1 MKRVNINQSLV
12 DKVISVFL
20 LFLCGSI
27 IWETKHFSEY
37 GAYFPYIITLFLAVF
52 SLIYFIKSW
61 VFTLKKTHSSQKEQQ
76 ELILDLP
83 SFSASFVGVL
93 VYIFVLFPLLGFFLG
108 SILFCVSVTLI
119 IQIARAE
126 ANPKL
131 TALSFIA
138 SIVFCF
144 AMYYIFRHLF
154 HINLP

>member
-1 MKRVNINQSLV
+1 MKSININQRLV

-27 IWETKHFSEY
+27 IWETKNFSEY

-61 VFTLKKTHSSQKEQQ
+61 IFTLRKMPSSKKEQQ

-93 VYIFVLFPLLGFFLG
+93 AYIFVLFPLLGFFLG
-108 SILFCVSVTLI
+108 SILFCVGVTLV
-119 IQIARAE
+119 IQIIRAE
-126 ANPKL
+126 ANSKL
-131 TALSFIA
+131 TILSFVA

-144 AMYYIFRHLF
+144 MMYYIFRHLF